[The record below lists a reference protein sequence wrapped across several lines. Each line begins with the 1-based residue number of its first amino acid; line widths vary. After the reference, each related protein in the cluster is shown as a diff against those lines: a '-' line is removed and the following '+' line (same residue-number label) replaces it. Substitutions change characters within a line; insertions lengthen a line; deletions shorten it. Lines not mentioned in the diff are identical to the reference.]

1 MSTMVR
7 FHEIGGPETLRL
19 DEVDPPQ
26 PGSGEVQIR
35 THALALNRADVMFRT
50 GNHFY
55 TPDFPQAQGLEA
67 SGTIESVG
75 PGITG
80 LAVRD
85 VVSVVPA
92 FGVPDYALHG
102 ELVLAPARAVVKHPG
117 RLS

>member
-1 MSTMVR
+1 MSAMVR